1 MHMRRG
7 EYMLEEVAKDAWEYG
22 RKFLLQG
29 KVADYIPELG
39 KANPVHFG
47 LCIKT
52 EDGRHIEFGDSERR
66 FTIQSICKI
75 VSLAAALQ
83 YIGEEKVFRNVMME
97 PSGDA
102 FNSILKLDTASM
114 PQGPQ
119 DMCGLT
125 SYELCMMLHEAGL
138 AGAKGMDFV
147 EIYPDTLSY
156 QTAAHD
162 ACWATLYYLNGL
174 AERKKN
180 EGEQK

>member
-7 EYMLEEVAKDAWEYG
+7 EYMLEKVAKDAWEYG

-52 EDGRHIEFGDSERR
+52 EDGRHIEFGDSEHR

-102 FNSILKLDTASM
+102 FNSILKLDTASNRPFNPM
-114 PQGPQ
+114 IN
-119 DMCGLT
+119 
-125 SYELCMMLHEAGL
+125 
-138 AGAKGMDFV
+138 AGAIEVVSLLSGRFSFEQMLEFIRILCNDN
-147 EIYPDTLSY
+147 EIVLDESVYRSEKSTGDRNR
-156 QTAAHD
+156 AI
-162 ACWATLYYLNGL
+162 
-174 AERKKN
+174 
-180 EGEQK
+180 

>member
-1 MHMRRG
+1 MRGG

-52 EDGRHIEFGDSERR
+52 EDGRHIEFGDSECR

-83 YIGEEKVFRNVMME
+83 YIGEEKVFKNVMME

-102 FNSILKLDTASM
+102 FNSILKLDTASNRPFNPM
-114 PQGPQ
+114 IN
-119 DMCGLT
+119 
-125 SYELCMMLHEAGL
+125 
-138 AGAKGMDFV
+138 AGAIEVVSLLAEDAG
-147 EIYPDTLSY
+147 IYPHLM
-156 QTAAHD
+156 
-162 ACWATLYYLNGL
+162 
-174 AERKKN
+174 
-180 EGEQK
+180 

>member
-1 MHMRRG
+1 
-7 EYMLEEVAKDAWEYG
+7 MLEEVAKDAWEYG

-52 EDGRHIEFGDSERR
+52 EDGRHIEFGDSECR

-83 YIGEEKVFRNVMME
+83 YIGEEKVFKNVMMD

-102 FNSILKLDTASM
+102 FKSILKLDTASNRPFNPM
-114 PQGPQ
+114 IN
-119 DMCGLT
+119 
-125 SYELCMMLHEAGL
+125 
-138 AGAKGMDFV
+138 AGAV
-147 EIYPDTLSY
+147 SLSRRCWNLSAPY
-156 QTAAHD
+156 VMTMKSFWMNPSTAPKKRP
-162 ACWATLYYLNGL
+162 ATGIG
-174 AERKKN
+174 RSDIC
-180 EGEQK
+180 

>member
-39 KANPVHFG
+39 KSNPVHFG

-52 EDGRHIEFGDSERR
+52 EDGRHIEFGDSEHR

-97 PSGDA
+97 HPGMR
-102 FNSILKLDTASM
+102 SI
-114 PQGPQ
+114 Q
-119 DMCGLT
+119 
-125 SYELCMMLHEAGL
+125 
-138 AGAKGMDFV
+138 F
-147 EIYPDTLSY
+147 
-156 QTAAHD
+156 
-162 ACWATLYYLNGL
+162 
-174 AERKKN
+174 
-180 EGEQK
+180 